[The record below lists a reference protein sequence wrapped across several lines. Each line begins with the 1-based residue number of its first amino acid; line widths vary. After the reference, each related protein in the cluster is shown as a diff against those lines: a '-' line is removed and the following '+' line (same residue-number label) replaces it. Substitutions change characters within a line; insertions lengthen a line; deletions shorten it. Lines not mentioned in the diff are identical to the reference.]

1 MLRASHKPRPVRSP
15 LTGGYT
21 GRLMLARNCR
31 SYTSKLVSGVRRGVG
46 SRSLEVSLVR
56 GWLPVMDPGV
66 EACH

>member
-1 MLRASHKPRPVRSP
+1 MLRVSDKPRPVRSP
-15 LTGGYT
+15 LMGGYT

-31 SYTSKLVSGVRRGVG
+31 SDTSELVSGVRRGVG

-56 GWLPVMDPGV
+56 GWLSVMDPGV